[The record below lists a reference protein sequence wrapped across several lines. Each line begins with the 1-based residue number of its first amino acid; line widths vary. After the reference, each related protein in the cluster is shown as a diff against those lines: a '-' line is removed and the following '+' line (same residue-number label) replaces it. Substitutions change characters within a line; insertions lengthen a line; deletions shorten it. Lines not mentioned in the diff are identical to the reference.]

1 MHFDKRMI
9 TLASMSVIIF
19 VKRDLARAALCQ
31 HYRRLGFER
40 RKGGNRAFKAFILFA
55 SICTVANS
63 LRFSLVFH
71 PKSIMLC
78 IIEPTV
84 LHPPCQPLL
93 NLQPRSLG

>member
-40 RKGGNRAFKAFILFA
+40 RKGGNRAFKAFIYLVA
-55 SICTVANS
+55 SVHINHKYIQV
-63 LRFSLVFH
+63 
-71 PKSIMLC
+71 LC
-78 IIEPTV
+78 QAGNRLGI
-84 LHPPCQPLL
+84 L
-93 NLQPRSLG
+93 NFQAIHLGSFGGLPIGL